1 MASPLLRFLSRLL
14 ALSALFCG
22 TTAQAQIFADFETTG
37 GNFTIEMFHQ
47 DQPMAVANFIGLAD
61 GSLTWLD
68 QSDLKLKQGV
78 PFYDGIKF
86 HRVIKDFMIQGGSP
100 NGVGTDGPG
109 YEFIDQFARD
119 ADGALLHPH
128 DRQGLISMANSG
140 INTNGSQFFITDVP
154 TPWLDG
160 VHIVFG
166 KIAAGPF
173 GTLEEGIA
181 AITAMNNTPV
191 TGNSPITDLVINK
204 IAIRRVGDEAM
215 AFDVHAQRLPV
226 LSAPPAEFL
235 FEPSPDGSGIAELSY
250 AKPELTQINVIS
262 SDDLQSWKNLKS
274 AFYGET
280 DSTTDDVSAL
290 LATKDAQFF
299 RLIQL
304 DYSQSPHAG
313 GPASVARGS
322 LKLDFDANIFDI
334 DLIIDDSGTDGT
346 WNRPDG
352 QGGGTLQ
359 SFQYEPRAAAYVDRI
374 VVNYEGLVTGSD
386 FVFIMDIRLSFDS
399 PTGGRFQGTTNG
411 SPQRIG
417 GTFQWVAPQ

>member
-1 MASPLLRFLSRLL
+1 MHLGKIVDFLIEITLSLARVASNMASPPLRFLSRLL
-14 ALSALFCG
+14 ALSAFFCG
-22 TTAQAQIFADFETTG
+22 TTADAQIFADFETTG

-128 DRQGLISMANSG
+128 DQQGLISMANSG

-173 GTLEEGIA
+173 GPLEEGIA
-181 AITAMNNTPV
+181 AIATATVVYP
-191 TGNSPITDLVINK
+191 G
-204 IAIRRVGDEAM
+204 E
-215 AFDVHAQRLPV
+215 LP
-226 LSAPPAEFL
+226 E
-235 FEPSPDGSGIAELSY
+235 
-250 AKPELTQINVIS
+250 
-262 SDDLQSWKNLKS
+262 
-274 AFYGET
+274 
-280 DSTTDDVSAL
+280 
-290 LATKDAQFF
+290 
-299 RLIQL
+299 
-304 DYSQSPHAG
+304 
-313 GPASVARGS
+313 
-322 LKLDFDANIFDI
+322 
-334 DLIIDDSGTDGT
+334 
-346 WNRPDG
+346 
-352 QGGGTLQ
+352 
-359 SFQYEPRAAAYVDRI
+359 
-374 VVNYEGLVTGSD
+374 
-386 FVFIMDIRLSFDS
+386 
-399 PTGGRFQGTTNG
+399 
-411 SPQRIG
+411 
-417 GTFQWVAPQ
+417 